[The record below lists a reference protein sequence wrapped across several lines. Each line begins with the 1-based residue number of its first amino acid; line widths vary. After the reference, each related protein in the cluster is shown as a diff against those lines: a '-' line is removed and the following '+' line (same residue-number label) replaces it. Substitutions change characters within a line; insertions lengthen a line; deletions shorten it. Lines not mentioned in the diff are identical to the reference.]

1 LLLAEVGRRNDVDLT
16 QEEVR
21 EGLIAQVRRFPG
33 QEQSIYDLYVRNPQ
47 LMAQVRAPLYEE
59 KVVDFML
66 ELAQVETKTV
76 SREELFADDEA

>member
-1 LLLAEVGRRNDVDLT
+1 LAEVGRRNDVDLT